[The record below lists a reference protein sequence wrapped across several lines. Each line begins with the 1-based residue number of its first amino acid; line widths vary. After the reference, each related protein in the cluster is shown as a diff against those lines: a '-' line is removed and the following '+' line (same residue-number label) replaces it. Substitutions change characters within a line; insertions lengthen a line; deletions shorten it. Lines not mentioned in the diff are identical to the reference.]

1 MSGGKPSRRAG
12 LPEPI
17 PSGSG
22 LSAGRRIQQLTEGWF
37 ITEPLLFSVW
47 TLHQRLPSTHIQTLR
62 VGGGRIEYNP
72 EYITRLSDA
81 ELGEVLRLEATRI
94 LLQHPYQRRRPHP
107 ERLYQASNLALCEHV
122 KFLLPLPSAA
132 QVFGTHEWD
141 RQYYELYYDR
151 LTEQAA
157 TRQQAATAT
166 SPEQREAG
174 EETAQAEA
182 HADGLTSEQQ
192 PQAAPA
198 PGEGSSESS
207 ESAADLAQ
215 KDTLSSSPESLP
227 DAPGDARGNA
237 RGKAPGNARG
247 KAPEPALEATPLR
260 PPTGVAQH
268 LDASQ
273 VGAENTGLW
282 DQDEFWGEELQQRIR
297 EAAQTSAW
305 GSLPWDFQQLLL
317 ATLVPKLNFRKLL
330 RGFRASLISSARAL
344 TRMRPSRRYGF
355 QYMGS
360 RYRFTTRLLVGIDVS
375 GSISDQ
381 ELRQA
386 LGVIQ
391 QLFRYGIEQVDALQ
405 FDTRLIGDV
414 EPLRRAV
421 RSFKILGRGGTRF
434 APILEYAAE
443 HPEYDGLLI
452 ITDGF
457 APLPA
462 ERWQHPTRLL
472 WLFNSEESFNAMRK
486 SVQHLGRAGYIKAS
500 RAPNKRSEKR
510 GR

>member
-1 MSGGKPSRRAG
+1 MSSGKPSRRAG
-12 LPEPI
+12 PLEPI
-17 PSGSG
+17 PPGSG
-22 LSAGRRIQQLTEGWF
+22 HSAGRRIQQLSEGWF

-62 VGGGRIEYNP
+62 VGAGRIEFNP
-72 EYITRLSDA
+72 EYISRLSDV

-107 ERLYQASNLALCEHV
+107 ERLYQASNLALREHV

-132 QVFGTHEWD
+132 ECFGTHEWD

-157 TRQQAATAT
+157 TRQHAATA
-166 SPEQREAG
+166 SASEQSAAGGEPVQTEA
-174 EETAQAEA
+174 Q
-182 HADGLTSEQQ
+182 ADGLTSPPR
-192 PQAAPA
+192 PQHAPA
-198 PGEGSSESS
+198 LGDGAPTSS
-207 ESAADLAQ
+207 ESADGRDPDATPSA
-215 KDTLSSSPESLP
+215 SPESLP
-227 DAPGDARGNA
+227 DASGN
-237 RGKAPGNARG
+237 
-247 KAPEPALEATPLR
+247 APEPALDGMSLR
-260 PPTGVAQH
+260 PPLGVAQY
-268 LDASQ
+268 LDARQ

-282 DQDEFWGEELQQRIR
+282 DQDEFWGEELRQCIR
-297 EAAQTSAW
+297 EAAQRSAW
-305 GSLPWDFQQLLL
+305 GSLPLDVQQLLL

-375 GSISDQ
+375 GSISDH

-386 LGVIQ
+386 LGVIE
-391 QLFRYGIEQVDALQ
+391 QLFRYGIERVDALQ

-414 EPLRRAV
+414 EPLKRTTA
-421 RSFKILGRGGTRF
+421 SLKIRGRGGTRF
-434 APILEYAAE
+434 EPILEYAAQ

-452 ITDGF
+452 VTDGL

-462 ERWQHPTRLL
+462 ERWQHPTQLL
-472 WLFNSEESFNAMRK
+472 WLFNSEERFNTMRK
-486 SVQHLGRAGYIKAS
+486 SVQHLGRAGFIRAS
-500 RAPNKRSEKR
+500 RESNRRSEKW

>member
-1 MSGGKPSRRAG
+1 MSSAKPSRRAG
-12 LPEPI
+12 PPVPI
-17 PSGSG
+17 PSNLG
-22 LSAGRRIQQLTEGWF
+22 LSAGRRIQQLTERWF

-62 VGGGRIEYNP
+62 VGAGRIEFNP
-72 EYITRLSDA
+72 DYITRLGDA

-107 ERLYQASNLALCEHV
+107 ERLYQASNLALREHV

-157 TRQQAATAT
+157 TRQQAATA
-166 SPEQREAG
+166 SKSEQRAAG
-174 EETAQAEA
+174 KEPVQTQEQ
-182 HADGLTSEQQ
+182 ADGLTSPPQA
-192 PQAAPA
+192 QAAPA
-198 PGEGSSESS
+198 PGDEAPKSPA
-207 ESAADLAQ
+207 SADGLAPEA
-215 KDTLSSSPESLP
+215 TPSTSPESLP
-227 DAPGDARGNA
+227 DAPANTPANA
-237 RGKAPGNARG
+237 R
-247 KAPEPALEATPLR
+247 EPALGGMKRRAPE
-260 PPTGVAQH
+260 GVAQH
-268 LDASQ
+268 LDARQ

-282 DQDEFWGEELQQRIR
+282 EQDEFWGEELRQCIR

-305 GSLPWDFQQLLL
+305 GSLSRDVQQLLL

-330 RGFRASLISSARAL
+330 RGFRASLISSARTL

-375 GSISDQ
+375 GSISNH

-386 LGVIQ
+386 LGVIH

-405 FDTRLIGDV
+405 FDTVLLGEV
-414 EPLRRAV
+414 EPLKRAAE
-421 RSFKILGRGGTRF
+421 SLKIRGRGGTCF
-434 APILEYAAE
+434 DPILEYASQ

-452 ITDGF
+452 ITDGI

-462 ERWQHPTRLL
+462 ERWQHPTQLL
-472 WLFNSEESFNAMRK
+472 WLFNSEERFNAMRK

-500 RAPNKRSEKR
+500 RKPN
-510 GR
+510 